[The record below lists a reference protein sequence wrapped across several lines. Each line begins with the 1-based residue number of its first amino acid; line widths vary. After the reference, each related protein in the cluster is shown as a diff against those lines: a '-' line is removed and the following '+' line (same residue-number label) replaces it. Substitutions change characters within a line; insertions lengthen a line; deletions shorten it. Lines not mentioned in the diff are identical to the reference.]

1 MDLLLR
7 VKEISSCFLTPC
19 SAKGFF
25 SAFLFYSKKI
35 EPTWSVLSFTE
46 LSVCREERRR
56 KKQFQLCRGAFQK
69 GSVRGLGSIVN
80 NTRIS
85 LNFLKIW
92 RSGFRKLLK
101 LEKLQA
107 LHRYLTNSYNI
118 IYVFITFRR
127 IIKAR
132 VIQ

>member
-1 MDLLLR
+1 M
-7 VKEISSCFLTPC
+7 
-19 SAKGFF
+19 
-25 SAFLFYSKKI
+25 
-35 EPTWSVLSFTE
+35 
-46 LSVCREERRR
+46 
-56 KKQFQLCRGAFQK
+56 
-69 GSVRGLGSIVN
+69 RGLGSSIN
-80 NTRIS
+80 NTCIS

-107 LHRYLTNSYNI
+107 LHRYLANSYNI
-118 IYVFITFRR
+118 LYVLITFRR